1 MTEMTLSDLRSD
13 LAIIQQWVSP
23 NSQVLDL
30 GCGEGT
36 LLRYLRDQKNVHGY
50 GLEIN
55 QDRITACI
63 VNGVN
68 VIEQDLNKGLIN
80 YKDNSFDT
88 VIMAQAIQAVQRPD
102 QLLDEM
108 LRVGQDAIIT
118 FPNFG
123 HWRTRLYLA
132 GKGEMPMSKTLPHS
146 WFDTPN
152 IHLCTVKD
160 FEKLCAVKDIRI
172 VNKTVVDERHQ
183 EHWAMRVW
191 PALLGEIAIYHVT
204 RRAL

>member
-23 NSQVLDL
+23 NSQILDL

-191 PALLGEIAIYHVT
+191 PSLLGEIAIYHVT